1 MNSSLNKLVKNLSK
15 SYFKYLPQG
24 FSSHLLKLVKQKGVN
39 PYEYTDSFEKFSEDK
54 LPDRR
59 EFFSSVKDEHIS
71 EKKLILVISSSG
83 LSWDAIL
90 KMKKIEL
97 KLISNTEVHYFIE
110 KGMKGG
116 NSYIAKRYNK
126 ANSKCMTD
134 YDSSKKSKFIVY
146 LDANNLYGW
155 AMGHNLPYDGFK
167 WLSQK

>member
-15 SYFKYLPQG
+15 SYFKYLSQG

-126 ANSKCMTD
+126 ANSECMTD

-146 LDANNLYGW
+146 LDANNLYG
-155 AMGHNLPYDGFK
+155 
-167 WLSQK
+167 

>member
-1 MNSSLNKLVKNLSK
+1 MVKNLSK
-15 SYFKYLPQG
+15 SYFKYLSQG

-39 PYEYTDSFEKFSEDK
+39 PYEHTDSFEKFSEDK

-126 ANSKCMTD
+126 ANNKCMTD